1 MKGATAG
8 GIEMPNIRG
17 VDISRGS
24 DALREMRIT
33 TDEGEVWGWVH
44 SVPGATLGVVMV
56 GGAGGGVTGPA
67 SIYPELAEAM
77 KQHGAVSLRLDYRH
91 ATNLEECVYDTLVG
105 TEALG
110 QMGVER
116 VALIGWSFG
125 GAVVITAGALSDR
138 VVGVATIASQSYGTE
153 LAPTLSPRALL
164 LLHGTG
170 DQTLPYACS
179 EEIYR
184 RARDPKELEIYPL
197 ANHGLDEVR
206 DRMRDRLI
214 EWLLRI
220 LPEPEETHA

>member
-1 MKGATAG
+1 MPDIQ
-8 GIEMPNIRG
+8 GI
-17 VDISRGS
+17 DTSRGS
-24 DALREMRIT
+24 DGIREMQIE
-33 TDEGEVWGWVH
+33 TDRGDVFGWVH
-44 SVPGATLGVVMV
+44 LVPEATTGVVMV

-67 SIYPELAEAM
+67 SIYPELAEALRR
-77 KQHGAVSLRLDYRH
+77 HGVMSLRLDYRH
-91 ATNLEECVYDTLVG
+91 AHDLEECVYDTLTG

-138 VVGVATIASQSYGTE
+138 VVGVATVATQSYGTD
-153 LAPTLSPRALL
+153 LAPMLSPRALL

-170 DQTLPYACS
+170 DHTLPYACS

-184 RARDPKELEIYPL
+184 RAGEPKELEICPL

-206 DRMRDRLI
+206 DRMKFRLT
-214 EWLLRI
+214 EWLLRV
-220 LPEPEETHA
+220 LPKLEDAHA